1 MKMMNFNPIIRM
13 ARIIPLFLFYLMIFV
28 PDGHTEEF
36 AVPNSGSPYQ
46 DLGDLQTGEILHLPT
61 GLTVNFDQMMDSIAT
76 SRVIY
81 IGETH
86 DNIEAHKVQLQ
97 IIKKLT
103 EQFPVAIGM
112 EMFRRSSQEKLDQ
125 WHTGELPVKEFKN
138 LFHTNWGSGYQLY
151 QYIFDFARANQL
163 PLIGLKS
170 SRKVEN
176 SFRSGDP
183 APDNTFYPELDD
195 KDPYHRSYCMAA
207 FGGHRGTE
215 KALEKPYRMLLL
227 WEETMAQTVS
237 RFLINPKYKDTKL
250 VVLSGGFHI
259 QYGFGIPKRAY
270 RRVPHAYSTIQPMIT
285 HIPEELKDR
294 EMVVE
299 KVSIPLYAADYAWKV
314 NYKVYDNVRLGVRL
328 AQKKEGVTIIS
339 VSQHSNAETA
349 GIAKGDLLLS
359 MDGKKLTSTDEVL
372 EQLQSKNFND
382 HSTFHLRRDGK
393 ELNVKVVFKKNP

>member
-1 MKMMNFNPIIRM
+1 MITPNPIIQIIR
-13 ARIIPLFLFYLMIFV
+13 AIPLFLCWLVLFTAN
-28 PDGHTEEF
+28 GHTEEF

-112 EMFRRSSQEKLDQ
+112 EMFRRSAQEKLDK
-125 WHTGELPVKEFKN
+125 WSIGELSVKEFKN
-138 LFHTNWGSGYQLY
+138 LFHTNWGAGYQLY
-151 QYIFDFARANQL
+151 QPIFDFARTNQL
-163 PLIGLKS
+163 RLIGLKS
-170 SRKVEN
+170 TRKVEN

-195 KDPYHRSYCMAA
+195 KDPYHRAYCMAA

-270 RRVPHAYSTIQPMIT
+270 RRVPHPYSTIQPTIT

-314 NYKVYDNVRLGVRL
+314 DYKVHDNVRLGVRL
-328 AQKKEGVTIIS
+328 EQKKEGVSIMT
-339 VSQHSNAETA
+339 VTPNSNAETT
-349 GIAKGDLLLS
+349 GMVKGDLLLS
-359 MDGKKLTSTDEVL
+359 MDGKKLTNTEEVL
-372 EQLQSKNFND
+372 EQLQNKKFND

-393 ELNVKVVFKKNP
+393 ELNVEVVFKKSK